1 MIDPLRPVSNLSR
14 RAFVGAAASASVAMA
29 LPGGEAIAQGAAKFR
44 RTNIT
49 GPGSS
54 RKVRESYKT
63 AIRAMLKLPP
73 ADPRNWYRI
82 ALIHT
87 MDCPHGN
94 WWFLPWH
101 RGFTGWFEEICRD
114 LSGDPT
120 FALPYWDWTANPGIP
135 AEMFEDVLSPTND
148 AFIGSLEEFTAQFK
162 PVLQTLWDNFSA
174 AQIQQL
180 LVRGL
185 RFPDDLLFDI
195 GPKGGPMFFDRA
207 HARGITKENPNLDTK
222 TTSAVSIST
231 LLDALAPREFISFGS
246 ARTMTHSGLTGFG
259 VLEGFPHNK
268 VHNNVGG
275 ITDQGDV
282 GGFMQSNLSP
292 VDPLFFLHH
301 SNIDRIWD
309 VWTRKQTAKSYPAR
323 PVGDVDHPNDYAK
336 WKSEPFLFFVGPDQK
351 PVAKNTAGAYEA
363 IGDFAYDYQ
372 PGSGE
377 QAVPASAP
385 LTAAKATAPVSKKF
399 AATGISPAGATVTL
413 PATILS
419 AQSNTAASQRL
430 VAKMTVDI
438 PPLAHHGDFNVM
450 VAAAGGT
457 ASGSVQELV
466 GSLSMFGHHVVNG
479 PVTFTVPLSA
489 AVAALKSRK
498 LLGGKTGLHL
508 SVVPAMKGSGPMA
521 LQMAGPEATAELLSV
536 EIEAL

>member
-1 MIDPLRPVSNLSR
+1 MTDPLRPVSNLSR

-29 LPGGEAIAQGAAKFR
+29 LPGGEAVAQGAAKFR

-54 RKVRESYKT
+54 RRVRESYKT

-73 ADPRNWYRI
+73 TDPRNWYRI
-82 ALIHT
+82 ALTHT

-162 PVLQTLWDNFSA
+162 PVLQTLWDNFSPD
-174 AQIQQL
+174 QVQQL

-207 HARGITKENPNLDTK
+207 HARGITKENPNLDAK
-222 TTSAVSIST
+222 TTAAVSLST
-231 LLDALAPREFISFGS
+231 LLDALAPRDFISFGS
-246 ARTMTHSGLTGFG
+246 ARTMGHSGLTGFG
-259 VLEGFPHNK
+259 VMEGFPHNK

-275 ITDQGDV
+275 ITDQGNV

-301 SNIDRIWD
+301 ANIDRIWD
-309 VWTRKQTAKSYPAR
+309 VWTRKQTAKSYPTR

-336 WKSEPFLFFVGPDQK
+336 WKSEPFLFFTGPDQK
-351 PVAKNTAGAYEA
+351 PVVKNTAGAYEA
-363 IGDFAYDYQ
+363 IGAFAYDYQ

-377 QAVPASAP
+377 QVVPVSAP
-385 LTAAKATAPVSKKF
+385 LLTAKAAAPVSKKF
-399 AATGISPAGATVTL
+399 AAARISPAGATVTL

-419 AQSNTAASQRL
+419 AQSTTNAAQRL

-438 PPLAHHGDFNVM
+438 PPLARHGDFSVM

-457 ASGSVQELV
+457 AGGSAQELV

-489 AVAALKSRK
+489 AVAALNSRK

-508 SVVPAMKGSGPMA
+508 SVVPAMQGSGPMA
-521 LQMAGPEATAELLSV
+521 LQMGAPGATAELLSV